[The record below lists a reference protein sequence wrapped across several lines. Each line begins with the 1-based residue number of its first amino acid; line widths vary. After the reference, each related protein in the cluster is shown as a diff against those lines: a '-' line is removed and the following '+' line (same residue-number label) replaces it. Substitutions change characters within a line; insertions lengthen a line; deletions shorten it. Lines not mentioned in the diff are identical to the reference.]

1 MSKGGGIS
9 LRRAPAHSALLGAT
23 PTLPSLHIRATLH
36 VHLQQDFVNYSS
48 LSFFFFEFVCVNPT
62 YSFPPLNVIL
72 SLYTLKI

>member
-48 LSFFFFEFVCVNPT
+48 LSFFF
-62 YSFPPLNVIL
+62 L
-72 SLYTLKI
+72 SLSV